1 MKGPEDDAGLAGG
14 RDQVKAAP
22 PATASATAALR
33 SCWRAGTR
41 VVGRPR
47 PEVAE
52 RTVDMIMAEGGQPR
66 HAGDMI
72 KAECKRL
79 VDAAVD
85 RWGRLDFLDN
95 NVGIGSRGSVVDEKP
110 EEYRRVMQV
119 NVETMFLLSKHAIPA
134 MIKTAKGG
142 SIVNISSI
150 SALRPRGLTT
160 YTASKAAVIGLSQAM
175 AVDHGKDHIRVNCI
189 CPGPMYTP
197 MVNRGNGM
205 SEANRAQRTK
215 ASVLKIEGTG
225 WDIGHA
231 VRFLLSNH
239 ARYITGHVLVVDGGV
254 TLQGPERDSE
264 GHCWGAPLQWRDQSM
279 TRRATGVARPRRG
292 VKWPACPISSPTRSR
307 PNIATC

>member
-1 MKGPEDDAGLAGG
+1 MKGPEDDPGLAGKVAIVSGGGAKEDGIGNG
-14 RDQVKAAP
+14 RAA
-22 PATASATAALR
+22 AILLA
-33 SCWRAGTR
+33 RAGTR
-41 VVGRPR
+41 VLVADLD
-47 PEVAE
+47 VKLAE
-52 RTVDMIMAEGGQPR
+52 RTVEMIRAEGG
-66 HAGDMI
+66 HAEAIGVDVTRE
-72 KAECKRL
+72 ADCKRL

-85 RWGRLDFLDN
+85 HWGRLDFLDN

-119 NVETMFLLSKHAIPA
+119 NVETMFLVAKHAIPA

-142 SIVNISSI
+142 AIVNISSI

-160 YTASKAAVIGLSQAM
+160 YTASKAAVIGLTKAM

-197 MVNRGNGM
+197 MVYARGNTRM
-205 SEANRAQRTK
+205 SDGARAQRAK

-231 VRFLLSNH
+231 VRFLMSNH
-239 ARYITGHVLVVDGGV
+239 ARYITGQVLVVDGGV

-264 GHCWGAPLQWRDQSM
+264 G
-279 TRRATGVARPRRG
+279 
-292 VKWPACPISSPTRSR
+292 
-307 PNIATC
+307 